1 MLDVPFSA
9 EEVTNTVCRLNGRK
23 AAGPDGLVTQHLKA
37 EGESVVIWLRNILNP
52 LEVVPDILKRSLG
65 MGGEWVKIP

>member
-9 EEVTNTVCRLNGRK
+9 EDVTNTVCRLKGRK
-23 AAGPDGLVTQHLKA
+23 AAGPDGLVTQHLKP
-37 EGESVVIWLRNILNP
+37 EGESLVIWLRNI

>member
-1 MLDVPFSA
+1 MPFSA
-9 EEVTNTVCRLNGRK
+9 EEVTNTVCKLKGRK
-23 AAGPDGLVTQHLKA
+23 AAGPDGLVTQHLKP
-37 EGESVVIWLRNILNP
+37 EGESVVIWLRNILNS

>member
-1 MLDVPFSA
+1 MRNDILLDVPFSA
-9 EEVTNTVCRLNGRK
+9 EEVTNTVCK
-23 AAGPDGLVTQHLKA
+23 LKP
-37 EGESVVIWLRNILNP
+37 EGESLVIWLRNI